1 MDSSLTEQHA
11 SPSDEKHDFEQAP
24 TDPTKLVPVG
34 ESIRYRK
41 RAQSAEKQAQD
52 LAEQLARASAS
63 LEQME
68 AERDRLQLEKKL
80 TRQLSAAGAID
91 LEAAVLIAQSR
102 INEDGAAGDVTD
114 CVERLRNEK
123 PYLFGRG
130 NETATSRKTAG
141 AKERVAPNRT
151 ALERA
156 AAQAART
163 GKPADLHQYLKL
175 RRSFV

>member
-1 MDSSLTEQHA
+1 MDSSLTEQHV

-63 LEQME
+63 LEQMA

-102 INEDGAAGDVTD
+102 ISEDGSGDVGD

-130 NETATSRKTAG
+130 NEAGTSRKTAG
-141 AKERVAPNRT
+141 AKERVAPNRA
-151 ALERA
+151 ALEKA

-163 GKPADLHQYLKL
+163 GRPADLHEYLRL